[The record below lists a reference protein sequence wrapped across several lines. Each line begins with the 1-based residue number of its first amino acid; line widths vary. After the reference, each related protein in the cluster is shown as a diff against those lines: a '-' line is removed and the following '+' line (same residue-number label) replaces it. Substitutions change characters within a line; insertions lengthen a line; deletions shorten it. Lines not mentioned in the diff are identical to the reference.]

1 MLKQIRL
8 MIYLSITCLFTVLI
22 VACGSSDGG
31 AAQQTISLKPADS
44 GKTVTVRQ
52 NDLITVTLD
61 GNPTTGYGWSVA
73 SGTGSVLTQ
82 EGEVKYTP
90 NSSDPMVV
98 GGGGTYLFTFKAAQ
112 TGTAPLKLIYS
123 QPWNNN
129 LPAQSFEV
137 TVTVN

>member
-1 MLKQIRL
+1 MEIR
-8 MIYLSITCLFTVLI
+8 
-22 VACGSSDGG
+22 
-31 AAQQTISLKPADS
+31 
-44 GKTVTVRQ
+44 
-52 NDLITVTLD
+52 
-61 GNPTTGYGWSVA
+61 TTGYGWS
-73 SGTGSVLTQ
+73 GIRDRIGSDP
-82 EGEVKYTP
+82 GEVKYTP